1 MRWGRCRKMIPRK
14 VGKLL
19 TDLEEALVQAGLSEE
34 DAEEYVNG
42 VEEEIEDLLS
52 DEEDSSETDKES

>member
-1 MRWGRCRKMIPRK
+1 MIPRK